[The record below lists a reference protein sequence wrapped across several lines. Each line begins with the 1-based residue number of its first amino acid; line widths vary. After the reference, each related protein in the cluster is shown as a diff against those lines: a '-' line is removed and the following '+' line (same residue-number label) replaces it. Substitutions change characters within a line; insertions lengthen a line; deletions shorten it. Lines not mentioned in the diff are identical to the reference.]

1 VDVRRARGE
10 LFVDIAFPIRDD
22 SDPPCRLQGGSHV
35 LHPIEPAL
43 GFLVCCGASTSM
55 GWPFANAV
63 EDLHVDEPEQG
74 TIVRI
79 NGQHRMQQK
88 ATNLTALADRTE
100 ATITGPLPAEAQFAA
115 VLDRQDISAGNAL
128 ARTRAS
134 VFSHFGNGHRVV
146 VQKAPKLDV
155 SSPVAF
161 SHPPQHATRPL
172 NQSIKKAGPPF
183 SSRRSPNRPSPAT
196 TVDMRCLPRINN
208 AQGIT
213 TARLSQPR
221 CVNTIVTA

>member
-1 VDVRRARGE
+1 
-10 LFVDIAFPIRDD
+10 
-22 SDPPCRLQGGSHV
+22 
-35 LHPIEPAL
+35 
-43 GFLVCCGASTSM
+43 
-55 GWPFANAV
+55 
-63 EDLHVDEPEQG
+63 
-74 TIVRI
+74 
-79 NGQHRMQQK
+79 
-88 ATNLTALADRTE
+88 
-100 ATITGPLPAEAQFAA
+100 
-115 VLDRQDISAGNAL
+115 
-128 ARTRAS
+128 
-134 VFSHFGNGHRVV
+134 

-221 CVNTIVTA
+221 CVNTIVTDVRRRRECCVCAKWCSLRLIATGRLPRKSNAVAGISLLTAATVLRTRRTSFRTRTGLRCLTPLTAFCSSSARQRARGRRHVRGCDR